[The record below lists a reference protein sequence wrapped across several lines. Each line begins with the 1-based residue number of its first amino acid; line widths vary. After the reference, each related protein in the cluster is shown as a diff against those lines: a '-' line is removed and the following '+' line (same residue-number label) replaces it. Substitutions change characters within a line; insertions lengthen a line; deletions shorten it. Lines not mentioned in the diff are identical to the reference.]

1 MKVAIVDD
9 EKDCCDDLAGFVRLI
24 GHDVLTFTDP
34 RAALAALGREKT
46 DVIITDVNMPFLTG
60 PALFRELR
68 SRGNTSA
75 VFFISGKGET
85 IDALNAMG
93 EGVVDFFVKPVD
105 VKKVAEA
112 LARITVATAENG
124 GITAHR
130 INEACMRDGTIAL
143 ADVVFSPAD
152 FPGIRYG
159 DDIGIFSAEMKA
171 INRKL
176 SKMREYPE
184 LPVLIEGETGTG
196 KEWAAQFIH
205 HGETGAAGPFV
216 ALNCATIGRDLFEA
230 ELFGY
235 EGGAFTGADPKGRDG
250 KIDAASGGT
259 LFLDE
264 VTETDSG
271 SQSKLLRV
279 LESGE
284 YYRVGSALSRKA
296 NARIVCATN
305 IAVDELAAKGAF
317 RSDLYY
323 RLSVCKVVMPALRER
338 MDDIAPLAVLFFT
351 RLNRA
356 FKKNILRVETRALRR
371 LRELPWRGNVREL
384 KNVITAV
391 MAFAEGDVIT
401 EADIVQA
408 APRMNEVNAV
418 SAVGTN
424 TVPDAPFDLQKHIK
438 RLAKEEA
445 RRILDAVL
453 IKCSGNK
460 SKAAEYCRLTRVQFY
475 RLYGGK

>member
-1 MKVAIVDD
+1 MKVAIIDD

-34 RAALAALGREKT
+34 RAALAALSTERT

-60 PALFRELR
+60 PALFRGLR
-68 SRGNTSA
+68 ERGNTSA
-75 VFFISGKGET
+75 VFFISGKTET
-85 IDALNAMG
+85 IDAINAMG

-105 VKKVAEA
+105 VKKVADA
-112 LARITVATAENG
+112 LSRIAAASEPSG
-124 GITAHR
+124 GMNAQA
-130 INEACMRDGTIAL
+130 INDALSRDGTIL
-143 ADVVFSPAD
+143 LSDVSFPASD
-152 FPGIRYG
+152 FPGVRYG
-159 DDIGIFSAEMKA
+159 GDIGIFSAAMKS
-171 INRKL
+171 IYRKL
-176 SKMREYPE
+176 SKMREFPE

-264 VTETDSG
+264 VTETDGG

-284 YYRVGSALSRKA
+284 YYRVGSAVPRKA

-305 IAVDELAAKGAF
+305 IAVDEMAAKGGF

-323 RLSVCKVVMPALRER
+323 RLSVCKVVIPPLRER
-338 MDDIAPLAVLFFT
+338 LDDIAPMAVLFMN

-356 FKKNILRVETRALRR
+356 YKKNIERVETRALKR
-371 LRELPWRGNVREL
+371 LRSLPWRGNVREL
-384 KNVITAV
+384 KNVVTAV

-401 EADIVQA
+401 EADILQA
-408 APRMNEVNAV
+408 APKVE
-418 SAVGTN
+418 GG
-424 TVPDAPFDLQKHIK
+424 VPVAEDRSIPDGPFDLQQYLKK
-438 RLAKEEA
+438 RSREEA
-445 RRILDAVL
+445 KRILDIVL
-453 IKCSGNK
+453 EKCGGNK
-460 SKAAEYCRLTRVQFY
+460 SKAAEYCGLTRVQFY
-475 RLYGGK
+475 RLYGGEE